1 MSSLPEVE
9 VLLATYNGARFL
21 REQLDSIMAQDYGNI
36 RVLARDDGSSDG
48 TVEILDQYAKKF
60 PGCFRV
66 MPASAPTGTAKNDFL
81 LLMKASTAEYICFAD
96 QDDVWLPDKV
106 SRTKQAM
113 DRLESRWG
121 TKVPLLVFTD
131 LRPLDRV
138 AGIVYGEIK
147 RGGDPDRP
155 LPST

>member
-36 RVLARDDGSSDG
+36 RVLARDDGSSDE
-48 TVEILDQYAKKF
+48 TIEILGQYAKKF

-66 MPASAPTGTAKNDFL
+66 MPAGSPTGSAKGNFL
-81 LLMKASTAEYICFAD
+81 LLIKASTADYICFAD

-113 DRLESRWG
+113 DQLESRWG
-121 TKVPLLVFTD
+121 TEVPLLVFTD
-131 LRPLDRV
+131 LHVVDEAQDTSPVFLGV
-138 AGIVYGEIK
+138 HEH
-147 RGGDPDRP
+147 
-155 LPST
+155 